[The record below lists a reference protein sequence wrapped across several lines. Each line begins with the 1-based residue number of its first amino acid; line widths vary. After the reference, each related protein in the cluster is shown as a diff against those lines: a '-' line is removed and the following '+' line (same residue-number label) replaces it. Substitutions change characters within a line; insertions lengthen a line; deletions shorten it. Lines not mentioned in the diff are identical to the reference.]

1 MGRDRISAVGMAVAA
16 SRRSPP
22 NNLPWDISRVS
33 KGADQIAIAAA
44 RRSVPTDGD
53 TMSTPIPTSTLGD
66 PDALLTRDATAA
78 SLTAAG
84 YSIAAKTLAGK
95 ATRGDGR
102 PYGLFASRALYRWC
116 AWAWIGRAAASGR
129 NKRPAGPRPG
139 VTWHEAD
146 AAAVSGH
153 QALAGQPPDRS
164 GRAYLRR

>member
-33 KGADQIAIAAA
+33 KGADQIAIAAT

-84 YSIAAKTLAGK
+84 CSIAAKTLAGK

-116 AWAWIGRAAASGR
+116 AW
-129 NKRPAGPRPG
+129 PG
-139 VTWHEAD
+139 LGA
-146 AAAVSGH
+146 
-153 QALAGQPPDRS
+153 
-164 GRAYLRR
+164 